1 MFRKQVIAIAG
12 ALPAMP
18 AVLLVWLYVDEL
30 FGFVAL
36 PPDTIADRLA
46 LVASWLLIPGWTLL
60 AGIFGAS
67 RRGFIA
73 GAIEG
78 TRTPESW
85 SLEVNLRYNLNTI
98 EQVVLVAIAWACLA
112 LVLPHDRLVLIPAMA
127 VLFGIGRLTFWIGY
141 RIHPLARTFGMTL
154 TAFPT
159 VIAYLW
165 LAARQLGL
173 MA

>member
-1 MFRKQVIAIAG
+1 MFRKQVIAVAG

-18 AVLLVWLYVDEL
+18 VVLLVWLYVGDL
-30 FGFVAL
+30 FGFVVL
-36 PPDTIADRLA
+36 PADTTADRLA
-46 LVASWLLIPGWTLL
+46 FVATWLLIPGWALL
-60 AGIFGAS
+60 AGVFGAS
-67 RRGFIA
+67 RRGFIR

-85 SLEVNLRYNLNTI
+85 SLEVNLRYNQNTI
-98 EQVVLVAIAWACLA
+98 EQVALAAIAWACLA

-165 LAARQLGL
+165 LAARQLGGV
-173 MA
+173 A

>member
-1 MFRKQVIAIAG
+1 MFRKQIIAIGG

-18 AVLLVWLYVDEL
+18 AVLLAWCYVDEL
-30 FGFVAL
+30 FAFAPL
-36 PPDTIADRLA
+36 PPDTTADRLA
-46 LVASWLLIPGWTLL
+46 FVATWLLIPGWALL

-85 SLEVNLRYNLNTI
+85 SLEVNLRYNQNTI
-98 EQVVLVAIAWACLA
+98 EQVVLAAIAWACLA
-112 LVLPHDRLVLIPAMA
+112 LALPHDRLLLIPGMA
-127 VLFGIGRLTFWIGY
+127 ILFGIGRLTFWIGY
-141 RIHPLARTFGMTL
+141 RIHPLARSFGMTL

-159 VIAYLW
+159 VIAYVW
-165 LAARQLGL
+165 LAARQLGEV
-173 MA
+173 A